1 MAFYGVLRQKE
12 LMSLTASKSSKTLFS
27 ILCFKLKSIL
37 TLSGT
42 FVD

>member
-1 MAFYGVLRQKE
+1 MAFYGIPRQKE
-12 LMSLTASKSSKTLFS
+12 LMPLTASKSSKTLFS
-27 ILCFKLKSIL
+27 ILCFKLQSIL